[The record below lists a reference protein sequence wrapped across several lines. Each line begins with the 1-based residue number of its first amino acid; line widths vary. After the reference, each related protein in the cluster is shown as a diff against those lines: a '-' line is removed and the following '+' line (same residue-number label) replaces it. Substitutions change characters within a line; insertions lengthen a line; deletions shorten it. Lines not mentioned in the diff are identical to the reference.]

1 MKNIDINQVSHLYYH
16 EKKSVYAIAEIFGCT
31 PTVIYGHMQKNG
43 LQRRSYSEAHRMRYS
58 QKLITINLAEIVRLY
73 FEEQLTLIEVGEQL
87 GICSDLVRKRLI
99 AAGYERRKAG
109 ESRHPRK
116 SRGSKFTDADLAEME
131 RRYCQAEESSAEI
144 AYRYDCCEM
153 TVRAHLRQLGVRLRT
168 PQEAQ
173 ALRRKKEKQVSR
185 REDRDRTT
193 SCAVRGTVGETR
205 LEPVLPP
212 EQVTPSENRETSVCE
227 SRTEGNG
234 SAHRQ
239 RNEQN
244 PRFSVER
251 ILQLRNEE
259 NLTIDAIAGRCSL
272 SNLEVYNILQENA

>member
-16 EKKSVYAIAEIFGCT
+16 EKKSVYAIAEILGCT
-31 PTVIYGHMQKNG
+31 PTVIYGHMQQNG

-116 SRGSKFTDADLAEME
+116 SRGNQSSRMPTLRKCNDC
-131 RRYCQAEESSAEI
+131 YCQAEESSAEI

-173 ALRRKKEKQVSR
+173 ALRRKKEKEVSH
-185 REDRDRTT
+185 REDRDRTPSST
-193 SCAVRGTVGETR
+193 VRGTVRETC
-205 LEPVLPP
+205 LVPVLPP
-212 EQVTPSENRETSVCE
+212 EQVTPSENRASVCE